1 MSFLKKLFGG
11 GGGSGEPGGGAKPVA
26 EVTHDGFQIAT
37 TPIEE
42 GGQFRVAAMISK
54 EVGGEVKSHRLIR
67 ADMCGSAEEASDIA
81 LRKAKM
87 MIDEQGERILG

>member
-11 GGGSGEPGGGAKPVA
+11 GSSSGIGSPKAVA
-26 EVTHDGFQIAT
+26 EVEYEGFKIAT

-42 GGQFRVAAMISK
+42 GGQFRVCALVSK
-54 EVGGEVKSHRLIR
+54 AIDGEVQEHKLIR
-67 ADMCGSAEEASDIA
+67 ADMCGSADEASEIA

-87 MIDEQGERILG
+87 MIDERGDRIFES